1 MPSGAGRTAAAA
13 PPPQPGTTRGE
24 PVSWCDMSKV
34 LTRLRA
40 SLDDLTPVLKRVAR
54 YVLDHPEVAIYH
66 SVTELAEATQSSEG
80 SIIRFCQDLGYSG
93 FQEFKLT
100 LAVELDPRRRP
111 NGLVPVED
119 AAHLMARIADQAAV
133 TLRETSN
140 LFEPRAFQEVAER
153 LARARRID
161 VYGVGAS
168 GVVAQYFAYKL
179 IRLGRTVQAF
189 VDLHLGSMSA
199 SNLAEDCVAIG
210 VSSSGSTVDTLKA
223 LQAARVAGAY
233 TVAVTNRLKS
243 PLAKHADQNLL
254 ASPPESPLTG
264 GDVFAKIGQLL
275 VLEALVQSMV
285 GADLALR
292 ESVQR
297 TAQVV
302 ADKSL

>member
-1 MPSGAGRTAAAA
+1 MPPGVDPHAAHFTHDGSTAL
-13 PPPQPGTTRGE
+13 
-24 PVSWCDMSKV
+24 SWCDMSKV

-40 SLDDLTPVLKRVAR
+40 SLEDLSPVLKRVAR

-66 SVTELAEATQSSEG
+66 SVTELAEATRSSEG

-100 LAVELDPRRRP
+100 LAVELDPRRRAD
-111 NGLVPVED
+111 GTAPVED
-119 AAHLMARIADQAAV
+119 GRGAGHLMARIADQAAV
-133 TLRETSN
+133 TLRETAN
-140 LFEPRAFQEVAER
+140 LYEAHAFLEVADR

-168 GVVAQYFAYKL
+168 GVVAQYYAYKL
-179 IRLGRTVQAF
+179 IRLGKTVQAF
-189 VDLHLGSMSA
+189 IDLHLGSMSA
-199 SNLAEDCVAIG
+199 SNLGADCVAIG

-275 VLEALVQSMV
+275 VLEALLQAMV
-285 GADLALR
+285 SADLALR
-292 ESVQR
+292 DSVRR
-297 TAQVV
+297 TAHVV

>member
-1 MPSGAGRTAAAA
+1 
-13 PPPQPGTTRGE
+13 
-24 PVSWCDMSKV
+24 MSKV

-40 SLDDLTPVLKRVAR
+40 SLEDLSPVLKRVAR
-54 YVLDHPEVAIYH
+54 YVLDHPELAIYH

-100 LAVELDPRRRP
+100 LAVELDPRRRAD
-111 NGLVPVED
+111 GIAPVED
-119 AAHLMARIADQAAV
+119 ERDAARLMARIADQAAV
-133 TLRETSN
+133 TLRETAN
-140 LFEPRAFQEVAER
+140 LYEAHAFQEVADR

-168 GVVAQYFAYKL
+168 GVVAQYYAYKL
-179 IRLGRTVQAF
+179 IRLGKTVQAF

-199 SNLAEDCVAIG
+199 SNLAADCVAIG

-264 GDVFAKIGQLL
+264 GDIFAKIGQLL
-275 VLEALVQSMV
+275 VLEALLQAMV

-292 ESVQR
+292 DSVQR
-297 TAQVV
+297 TARVV

>member
-1 MPSGAGRTAAAA
+1 
-13 PPPQPGTTRGE
+13 
-24 PVSWCDMSKV
+24 MSKV

-111 NGLVPVED
+111 NGVAPVED
-119 AAHLMARIADQAAV
+119 AVHLMARIADQAAV

-140 LFEPRAFQEVAER
+140 LFEPRAYQEVAER

-199 SNLAEDCVAIG
+199 SNLGPDCVAIG

-285 GADLALR
+285 GSDLALR
-292 ESVQR
+292 DSVQR